1 MKSSNNKN
9 KIYQVLKLKE
19 KKMAA
24 LKENSRKV
32 FDYVK
37 SVDGQNVTAADIAEA
52 TGLEVRSVNGIVTS
66 AFQRKGLMERIPSE
80 IELEDGTHKA
90 VKFIRLTDEGRAF
103 DPDVTEQAE

>member
-1 MKSSNNKN
+1 
-9 KIYQVLKLKE
+9 
-19 KKMAA
+19 MAA

-37 SVDGQNVTAADIAEA
+37 GNDGEKMTAADIAAA

-66 AFQRKGLMERIPSE
+66 AFQRKGLMERIPAE

-90 VKFIRLTDEGRAF
+90 VKFIQLTDAGRAF
-103 DPDVTEQAE
+103 DPDATEEKAE